1 MNQGWPYAAG
11 LIAATYLYASVNW
24 AIPLTRW
31 VSGQD
36 IRQLGTGNPGT
47 ANVGRHLGRGWGTL
61 VYFLDLSKA
70 VLPLLAGRLLLF
82 PEDRPWSTAVLGLT
96 GIASVAGH
104 CRSLYYR
111 FRGGGGIATSMGV
124 FLFFVP
130 VEFVASVL
138 LAFAAVMCFR
148 RRVRF
153 PLGQWTPI
161 LFVAITPFLTLALNR
176 AVHLRLGRYWSIGG
190 HPWYLLLV
198 LFATS
203 IFILS
208 MNLKFMQRRA
218 QEIRGKDG

>member
-1 MNQGWPYAAG
+1 VNQGWPYGAA

-24 AIPLTRW
+24 AILVTRW

-36 IRQLGTGNPGT
+36 IRRLGTGNPGT
-47 ANVGRHLGRGWGTL
+47 ANVGRHVGRGWGTL

-70 VLPLLAGRLLLF
+70 VLPLFIGRLLLF
-82 PEDRPWSTAVLGLT
+82 PEKGPWSTAVLGLT
-96 GIASVAGH
+96 GIAAIAGH

-111 FRGGGGIATSMGV
+111 FHGGGGIATSMGV
-124 FLFFVP
+124 FLFFIP
-130 VEFVASVL
+130 VEFVLSVL
-138 LAFAAVMCFR
+138 LAFGGAMSFR

-161 LFVAITPFLTLALNR
+161 LFVTIAPFITLALNR

-190 HPWYLLLV
+190 HPWHLLV
-198 LFATS
+198 ALFATS

-208 MNLKFMQRRA
+208 MNLEFMKRRA
-218 QEIRGKDG
+218 REIRGKDG